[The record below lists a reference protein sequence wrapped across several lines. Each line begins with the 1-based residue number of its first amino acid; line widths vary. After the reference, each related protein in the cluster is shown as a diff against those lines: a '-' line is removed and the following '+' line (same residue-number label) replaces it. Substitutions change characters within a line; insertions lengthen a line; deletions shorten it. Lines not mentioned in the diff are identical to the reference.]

1 MAPPCLA
8 IPFLAGVSD
17 LNSEGRAGLLFPFY
31 PQTDIL
37 FLHTCPVFKFGPQ
50 GQAN

>member
-17 LNSEGRAGLLFPFY
+17 LNSEGRAGIAVSVLS
-31 PQTDIL
+31 T
-37 FLHTCPVFKFGPQ
+37 
-50 GQAN
+50 N